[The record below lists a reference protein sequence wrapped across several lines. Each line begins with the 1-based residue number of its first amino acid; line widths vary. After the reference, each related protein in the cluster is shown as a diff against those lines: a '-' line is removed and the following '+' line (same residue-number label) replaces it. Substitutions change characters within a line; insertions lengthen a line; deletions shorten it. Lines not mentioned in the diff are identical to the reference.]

1 MHALRRVLSCVMPGK
16 HRRPASCPHS
26 CWCYFH
32 RPFLQCSPPKRAV
45 HRLGR
50 GNKPRRAH
58 CPSFL
63 LVPQPPFLIS
73 SLLFR
78 FQGGFR
84 FFLFSPEFP
93 PHLSLVLFFGLS
105 TSFSPASWTSFVAHN
120 GVSRSEESDH
130 RSSPEIPEARGDCLP
145 IWDCWC
151 EWEESPLQHD
161 IEADSFLTS
170 SSE

>member
-1 MHALRRVLSCVMPGK
+1 MAPCTTPFCQFQMIRSPLLVLPRSTQPKTNTRKPSLLRAALRRVLSCVTLDK

-32 RPFLQCSPPKRAV
+32 RPFLQCAPPKRAV

-50 GNKPRRAH
+50 GNKPRSAH

-73 SLLFR
+73 SQLFR

-84 FFLFSPEFP
+84 LFSFSPEFP
-93 PHLSLVLFFGLS
+93 PHLSCFFLRFGYFFFTCLL
-105 TSFSPASWTSFVAHN
+105 
-120 GVSRSEESDH
+120 D
-130 RSSPEIPEARGDCLP
+130 ILRGP
-145 IWDCWC
+145 
-151 EWEESPLQHD
+151 
-161 IEADSFLTS
+161 
-170 SSE
+170 